1 MAKYVVAAAN
11 EILPGQR
18 KLVNVRGR
26 PILIF
31 NLDGDYF
38 GILDRC
44 PHQGARLCK
53 GQLVGLVESD
63 RPGQYN
69 FTRSNEI
76 IRCAWHGWEFDIR
89 TGKSRCEPEKIK
101 ATQYNIDT
109 KTGSEVIEAA
119 YEAET
124 FDVAIE
130 DNYVVVHL

>member
-1 MAKYVVAAAN
+1 MSKYVVATAD
-11 EILPGQR
+11 EILPGER

-44 PHQGARLCK
+44 PHQGASLCK
-53 GQLVGLVESD
+53 GKLVGLVEAD

-69 FTRSNEI
+69 FTRNNEI

-101 ATQYNIDT
+101 ATRYNVET
-109 KTGSEVIEAA
+109 KIGSDIIEET

-124 FDVAIE
+124 FDVAVE
-130 DNYVVVHL
+130 DNYVIVNL